1 MKKTIV
7 IISLFIMAGCSES
20 SKMNT
25 QEQSKQSPTI
35 TASQTRNISRY
46 VRRDKW
52 YSGGTLHRA
61 KMKEWSQANYSNKLA
76 TASDFTMGLLKVDGK
91 DLMSVDIE
99 NEIKPMAINLVEG
112 LDAANRDG
120 IADNLDAAEVA
131 ATIWVIMKS
140 GY

>member
-1 MKKTIV
+1 MKKAIV
-7 IISLFIMAGCSES
+7 VISLLLVVGCSES
-20 SKMNT
+20 SRIYT
-25 QEQSKQSPTI
+25 QEQTKQSPTI

-46 VRRDKW
+46 VQRDKW

-61 KMKEWSQANYSNKLA
+61 KMKEWSQASYNNKLA
-76 TASDFTMGLLKVDGK
+76 TASDFTMGLLKVDGI
-91 DLMSVDIE
+91 DLMTVDIE
-99 NEIKPMAINLVEG
+99 NEIKPMATDLVEG

-120 IADNLDAAEVA
+120 IADSLDAAEVA